1 MILLD
6 TDVVSNL
13 LRSSPLPNLLRRLAA
28 VPPDQLF
35 TSSITIGELVYG
47 AHRSVRTAEIIRR
60 LAEDVWPY
68 VTVLPFDREA
78 AHSYGTT
85 RAQLE
90 RAGTPLPEPD
100 LRIAAIALAR
110 SLTVA
115 TGNIRHF
122 ARIPGLNVE
131 NWLSGPPA

>member
-1 MILLD
+1 
-6 TDVVSNL
+6 
-13 LRSSPLPNLLRRLAA
+13 
-28 VPPDQLF
+28 
-35 TSSITIGELVYG
+35 
-47 AHRSVRTAEIIRR
+47 
-60 LAEDVWPY
+60 
-68 VTVLPFDREA
+68 
-78 AHSYGTT
+78 
-85 RAQLE
+85 LE

-100 LRIAAIALAR
+100 LRIAATALAR